1 MYGHKGFTLVELMVT
16 IAIAGILA
24 TVAIPSFT
32 AVIKDNRLIAQTN
45 DLVTDINLARSEAI
59 KRGTRII
66 LCRSANP
73 SLAAPACGGTA
84 ATWTTGWLMFASGD
98 ANGTFESATDTL
110 LQVGLPARSPLTIKT
125 NAVAGDNLEYNPDGT
140 TNEGGG
146 TGIFALCDDRGE
158 KYGRQIQVNA
168 VGRPLLIT
176 GSASSPIPSCSAPVA
191 A

>member
-1 MYGHKGFTLVELMVT
+1 VYGYKGFTLIELLVT

-24 TVAIPSFT
+24 TVAVPSFT

-110 LQVGLPARSPLTIKT
+110 LQIGQPARSPLTIKT
-125 NAVAGDNLEYNPDGT
+125 NNVAGDNLEYNPDGT

-176 GSASSPIPSCSAPVA
+176 GSASSPIPSCSVPVA
-191 A
+191 V